1 MSLRG
6 ELPVGVREKKKEE
19 ERRGGKEK
27 KKREIAPAMHA
38 DARVYAG
45 SRARN
50 NNLPPLITSTVLS
63 PEVH

>member
-6 ELPVGVREKKKEE
+6 ELPQFECARRKRKKK
-19 ERRGGKEK
+19 GKEE

-38 DARVYAG
+38 DARVYAR
-45 SRARN
+45 SRVRN